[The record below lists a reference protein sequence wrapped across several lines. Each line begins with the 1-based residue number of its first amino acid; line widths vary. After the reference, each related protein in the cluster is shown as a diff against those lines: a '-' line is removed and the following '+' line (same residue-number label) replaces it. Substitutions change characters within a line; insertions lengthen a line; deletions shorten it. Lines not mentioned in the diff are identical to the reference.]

1 MRRQNVPPA
10 NAQITTTE
18 RAGLTRRTFSRYF
31 TDKRDVLFAGSE
43 QLPDALAEGALRAD
57 EGLSPFNALTTAL
70 SDTGELLAGSVTRS
84 AQRRA
89 AIKASPELQ
98 ERERTKFAAVTD
110 ALAGALQQRGAAESE
125 ARLLARIGA
134 LIFQTAF
141 ERWAEWPKDARSA
154 GPGGP
159 VCPPMPACSRGRP
172 RHGGRAPAA

>member
-1 MRRQNVPPA
+1 M
-10 NAQITTTE
+10 
-18 RAGLTRRTFSRYF
+18 
-31 TDKRDVLFAGSE
+31 
-43 QLPDALAEGALRAD
+43 
-57 EGLSPFNALTTAL
+57 TAL

-89 AIKASPELQ
+89 VIKASPELQ

-141 ERWAEWPKDARSA
+141 ERWAEWPENAGFSARVREVAAEMAAGLRAVTIPAVSA
-154 GPGGP
+154 QGQ
-159 VCPPMPACSRGRP
+159 
-172 RHGGRAPAA
+172 